1 MRSLI
6 LFFFCEWLLSLK
18 LLFFFLLRGQ
28 KILLMTFLNVTHLS
42 LLRGQKRKKQREKA
56 AVCTSGATPRGVGL
70 KQKNSLRS
78 NSFCFFTPSFPL
90 YASHPYDEAGNYFKW
105 VFSTV
110 CKSEP
115 EGQGVR
121 TVKRALPGAT

>member
-1 MRSLI
+1 MFS
-6 LFFFCEWLLSLK
+6 FSFANASFLK
-18 LLFFFLLRGQ
+18 
-28 KILLMTFLNVTHLS
+28 VTHLS

-121 TVKRALPGAT
+121 MVKRALPGAT